1 MADAVGTG
9 VGTEITFPASFTAA
23 VEGISWSGHSRES
36 IRDTLIVD
44 SAGAHTF
51 VAAAMN
57 EMGEVTFECQFNP
70 ATALPIDDAAGNL
83 VINWRGSNTTAL
95 WTVTA
100 FCVGYNPSAS
110 INDLMRASVTFR
122 VTSAIGTG

>member
-9 VGTEITFPASFTAA
+9 VGTVIAFPASFTAA

-36 IRDTLIVD
+36 IRDTLITD
-44 SAGAHTF
+44 AAGAHTF

-57 EMGEVTFECQFNP
+57 EMGEITFECQFDP
-70 ATALPIDDAAGNL
+70 ATALPIDDAAASL
-83 VINWRGSNTTAL
+83 VINWRGSGTTAR
-95 WTVTA
+95 WEVDA

-122 VTSAIGTG
+122 VISAIATG